1 MEKRVSLKDIARK
14 SGVSIATVSYV
25 LNGHEDEKRI
35 RKEVVDRVRKSA
47 EELNYQ
53 PNQIARSLR
62 KRSSSTIGMI
72 VADIA
77 NPFFSQMARIVEN
90 EAAANGYTVI
100 FGSSDEDASKSE
112 ALVIS
117 FLNRQV
123 DGLIIVPAEG
133 SETQIINLVRRRI
146 PLVLV
151 DRYFPDINTCSVSL
165 DNFQATY
172 NATLHLVENK
182 VPDITMIAYSN
193 RLIHMRERIRGY
205 REAMKASG
213 LAGNISVHEIGYS
226 DDHVNELEK
235 ILRKIPAEG
244 TGPRGFI
251 FATNAL
257 SVSGLFAIRNTCKKI
272 PKDISF
278 IGFDGGDSFDLF
290 DPPLSFVEQPL
301 GGFGKESVHI
311 LMELIRG
318 SGKITKIQLSPKLI
332 IRGEKIC

>member
-1 MEKRVSLKDIARK
+1 MEKRVSLKDIAGK

-25 LNGHEDEKRI
+25 LNGQEDEKRI
-35 RKEVVDRVRKSA
+35 TKEVVEKVRKAA

-100 FGSSDEDASKSE
+100 FGSSDEDAAKLEVLINS
-112 ALVIS
+112 L
-117 FLNRQV
+117 LNRQV

-133 SETQIINLVRRRI
+133 SEAQISTLVRRRI

-151 DRYFPDINTCSVSL
+151 DRYFPDINTCHVSL
-165 DNFQATY
+165 DNYQATHE
-172 NATLHLVENK
+172 ATRHLVGNS
-182 VPDITMIAYSN
+182 VTDITMIAYSN

-205 REAMKASG
+205 REAMKACG
-213 LAGNISVHEIGYS
+213 LTEKISVHEIGYW
-226 DDHVNELEK
+226 DDHIGELEK
-235 ILRKIPAEG
+235 ILRKIQSG
-244 TGPRGFI
+244 GLGPKGII

-257 SVSGLFAIRNTCKKI
+257 SVSGLFAIRNTCMKI
-272 PKDISF
+272 PGDVSF

-290 DPPLSFVEQPL
+290 DPPLTFVEQPL
-301 GGFGKESVHI
+301 EALGKETVTV
-311 LMELIRG
+311 LMDLIKG
-318 SGKITKIQLSPKLI
+318 SSKVTRVQLSPRLI
-332 IRGEKIC
+332 IRGEKNC

>member
-1 MEKRVSLKDIARK
+1 MSLKDIARK
-14 SGVSIATVSYV
+14 AGVSIATVSYV
-25 LNGHEDEKRI
+25 LNGQEEEKRI
-35 RKEVVDRVRKSA
+35 RKEVAERIRKSA

-112 ALVIS
+112 ALVNS
-117 FLNRQV
+117 LLNRQV

-133 SETQIINLVRRRI
+133 CDSQIRNLVRAGI
-146 PLVLV
+146 PLVLA
-151 DRYFPDINTCSVSL
+151 DRHFPEINTCSICL

-172 NATLHLVENK
+172 DATLHLASKNIKE
-182 VPDITMIAYSN
+182 ITLVAYSN
-193 RLIHMRERIRGY
+193 KLIHMRERIRGY

-213 LAGNISVHEIGYS
+213 LAANITVHEIGYG
-226 DDHVNELEK
+226 DDHLNELEM
-235 ILRKIPAEG
+235 ILRKIPAD
-244 TGPRGFI
+244 RSRAKGFI

-257 SVSGLFAIRNTCKKI
+257 SVSGLCAIRNTCLKI
-272 PKDISF
+272 PDDISF

-301 GGFGKESVHI
+301 EVFGKESVHV

-318 SGKITKIQLSPKLI
+318 SRKITKIQLSPKLI
-332 IRGEKIC
+332 IRDGKDC

>member
-25 LNGHEDEKRI
+25 LNGQEDEKRI
-35 RKEVVDRVRKSA
+35 RKEVVDRIRKSA

-90 EAAANGYTVI
+90 EAADNGYTVI
-100 FGSSDEDASKSE
+100 FGSSDEDAIKSE
-112 ALVIS
+112 ALINS

-133 SETQIINLVRRRI
+133 SEAQIINLVRRRF
-146 PLVLV
+146 PMVLV
-151 DRYFPDINTCSVSL
+151 DRYFPDINTCHVCL

-172 NATLHLVENK
+172 DATLHLAGKK
-182 VPDITMIAYSN
+182 VTDITLVAYSN

-205 REAMKASG
+205 REAMKVSG
-213 LAGNISVHEIGYS
+213 LTGNISVHEIGYG

-235 ILRKIPAEG
+235 ILVKVRENG
-244 TGPRGFI
+244 GRSRGFI

-257 SVSGLFAIRNTCKKI
+257 SVSGLFAIRNTCLKM

-290 DPPLSFVEQPL
+290 DPPLSYVEQPL
-301 GGFGKESVHI
+301 GGFGKESVHV
-311 LMELIRG
+311 LLELIRG
-318 SGKITKIQLSPKLI
+318 STKITRIQLSPKLI
-332 IRGEKIC
+332 IREGKNC